1 MSITLLGMVAGALTS
16 CSFIPQ
22 AYKVIKTKRTE
33 DISIPMYTLCTI
45 GVFTWIL
52 YGILINDLA
61 ILLTNIVTFIPT
73 LIILILTVKYHVQNK
88 RILLSVEKNKNQ

>member
-1 MSITLLGMVAGALTS
+1 
-16 CSFIPQ
+16 
-22 AYKVIKTKRTE
+22 
-33 DISIPMYTLCTI
+33 MYTLCTI

>member
-1 MSITLLGMVAGALTS
+1 MSITLLGILAGALTS
-16 CSFIPQ
+16 CAFIPQ

-45 GVFTWIL
+45 GVFIWIL
-52 YGILINDLA
+52 YGIFINDLA

-73 LIILILTVKYHVQNK
+73 LIILILTVKYHFQNK
-88 RILLSVEKNKNQ
+88 RTLFSDGK